1 MEWFRTLLTPKVQPR
16 PRPVITTAFLISEA
30 LDIGLISENEIHEI
44 FAKSRCFPKN
54 WAKYNPN
61 LYLQNKLSPV
71 DRTRFFVA
79 LMRFH
84 MLPYSATPYDI
95 CVRQIMY
102 LPKRGH
108 EYRNLIKLVAS
119 NGS

>member
-1 MEWFRTLLTPKVQPR
+1 MEWLRSLIR
-16 PRPVITTAFLISEA
+16 PPQPVITTAFLIAEG
-30 LDIGLISENEIHEI
+30 LDLGLLSENQIHEY

-61 LYLQNKLSPV
+61 LYLENKLSPF
-71 DRTRFFVA
+71 DRTRFFLA

-102 LPKRGH
+102 LPKRGL

-119 NGS
+119 NGT